1 MNEAAKLLTNRIVS
15 SGGALLRLAGEL
27 FRPHGI
33 TAAQFN
39 VLNLLVNADEGLRPS
54 ELASQLVVDPSSTTY
69 LVDQMEAK
77 GWLKRTDDRTDRRAW
92 RVVLTAAGR
101 KMHQRVE
108 PDYAAA
114 LREMMRGIDA
124 ASIPALTS
132 ALTEIQAAAD
142 AAVRKVIA
150 SRPVR
155 RRLPRSGVSS
165 P

>member
-1 MNEAAKLLTNRIVS
+1 MSDAAKELTNRIVS

-39 VLNLLVNADEGLRPS
+39 VLNLLVGAPEGMRPS
-54 ELASQLVVDPSSTTY
+54 ELAGQLVVDPSSTTY

-92 RVVLTAAGR
+92 RVVVTAAGR

-114 LREMMRGIDA
+114 LREMMHGLDA
-124 ASIPALTS
+124 RSLPTLTKT
-132 ALTEIQAAAD
+132 LTEIQAAAD
-142 AAVRKVIA
+142 AAVHKVLA
-150 SRPVR
+150 ARPTK
-155 RRLPRSGVSS
+155 RRLPRSGVV
-165 P
+165 PP